1 MLPTEALETFDFFS
15 VVSFKNQLCQA
26 CQVFDVGFLTGEL
39 RNVLFGLILDNTN
52 ISML

>member
-15 VVSFKNQLCQA
+15 AVSFKSQLSQV

-39 RNVLFGLILDNTN
+39 RNVLFGLILDNRN
-52 ISML
+52 VSML